1 MSCPICSHGESR
13 SFLEV
18 KDYTVSNEIF
28 HLVKCI
34 QCGFLYTDLPP
45 GQQEIGKYYQSSDYI
60 SHTDSKQGLFNQAYQ
75 FVRNISLQHKFN
87 LLKSSTHQKK
97 GNLLDYGCGTGA
109 FLKFVQDQG
118 WSVMGMEPDD
128 GAREKA
134 SLLLGSPVSS
144 PSQLKELPSN
154 SIDAI
159 TLWHVLEHVH
169 DMHKTLDV
177 FKRLL
182 KQNGVLVIAVPN
194 HSSWDA
200 AYYKQYWAAY
210 DVPRHLYHFTPETIH
225 RLLID
230 KGFSKVATKPMWFD
244 AFYVSMLSEKYKSG
258 RIRLLTACMIGWISN
273 CIAFFQPGRCSS
285 QIYIYELNAT

>member
-1 MSCPICSHGESR
+1 
-13 SFLEV
+13 V
-18 KDYTVSNEIF
+18 KDYRISNEIF
-28 HLVKCI
+28 YLVKCI
-34 QCGFLYTDLPP
+34 QCGFLYTDRPP

-60 SHTDSKQGLFNQAYQ
+60 SHTDSKQGLFNQVYQ

-109 FLKFVQDQG
+109 FLKFVQDKG
-118 WSVMGMEPDD
+118 WSSMGMEPDD

-144 PSQLKELPSN
+144 PSQLKKLPSN
-154 SIDAI
+154 SFDAI

-169 DMHKTLDV
+169 DLHETLEL

-182 KQNGVLVIAVPN
+182 KQSGVLVIAVPN

-200 AYYKQYWAAY
+200 RYYKQYWAAH

-258 RIRLLTACMIGWISN
+258 RIKLLSACMIGWISN
-273 CIAFFQPGRCSS
+273 CNAFFQPGRCSS
-285 QIYIYELNAT
+285 QIYIYKLNAT

>member
-28 HLVKCI
+28 DLVKCI
-34 QCGFLYTDLPP
+34 QCGFLYTDRPP

-169 DMHKTLDV
+169 DLHETLEV

-194 HSSWDA
+194 HTSWDA
-200 AYYKQYWAAY
+200 TYYKQYWAAY

>member
-1 MSCPICSHGESR
+1 M
-13 SFLEV
+13 

-34 QCGFLYTDLPP
+34 QCGFLYTDRPP

-60 SHTDSKQGLFNQAYQ
+60 SHTDSKQGLFNQVYQ
-75 FVRNISLQHKFN
+75 VVRNISLQHKFN
-87 LLKSSTHQKK
+87 LLKSSTHHKK

-118 WSVMGMEPDD
+118 WSAMGMEPDD

-154 SIDAI
+154 SFDAI

-169 DMHKTLDV
+169 DLHETLEV

-200 AYYKQYWAAY
+200 TYYKQYWAAY

-258 RIRLLTACMIGWISN
+258 RIRLLSACMIGWISN

>member
-18 KDYTVSNEIF
+18 KDHTVSNEIF

-34 QCGFLYTDLPP
+34 QCGFLYTDRPP

-60 SHTDSKQGLFNQAYQ
+60 SHTDSKQGLFNQVYQ

-87 LLKSSTHQKK
+87 LLKSGTHQKI

-118 WSVMGMEPDD
+118 WSAMGMEPDD

-154 SIDAI
+154 SFDAI

-169 DMHKTLDV
+169 DLHETLEV

-200 AYYKQYWAAY
+200 TYYKQYWAAY

-258 RIRLLTACMIGWISN
+258 RIRLLSACMIGWISN

>member
-1 MSCPICSHGESR
+1 
-13 SFLEV
+13 V

-34 QCGFLYTDLPP
+34 QCGFLYTDRPP

-60 SHTDSKQGLFNQAYQ
+60 SHTDSKQGLFNQVYQ
-75 FVRNISLQHKFN
+75 VVRNISLQHKFN
-87 LLKSSTHQKK
+87 LLKSSTHHKK

-118 WSVMGMEPDD
+118 WSAMGMEPDD

-154 SIDAI
+154 SFDAI

-169 DMHKTLDV
+169 DLHETLEA

-200 AYYKQYWAAY
+200 TYYKQYWAAY

-258 RIRLLTACMIGWISN
+258 RIRLLSACVIGWISN

-285 QIYIYELNAT
+285 QIYVYELNAT

>member
-1 MSCPICSHGESR
+1 
-13 SFLEV
+13 V

-34 QCGFLYTDLPP
+34 QCGFLYTDRPP

-60 SHTDSKQGLFNQAYQ
+60 SHTDSKQGLFNQVYQ
-75 FVRNISLQHKFN
+75 VVRNISLQHKFN
-87 LLKSSTHQKK
+87 LLKSSTHHKK

-118 WSVMGMEPDD
+118 WSAMGMEPDD

-154 SIDAI
+154 SFDAI

-169 DMHKTLDV
+169 DLHETLEV

-200 AYYKQYWAAY
+200 TYYKQYWAAY

-258 RIRLLTACMIGWISN
+258 RIRLLSACVIGWISN

-285 QIYIYELNAT
+285 QIYVYELNAT